1 MRKVFVYVAAVTFL
15 SVAALAAPK
24 AEVFGGYQLTHFDG
38 GPNSSGW
45 NAALTGNFN
54 SWFGITA
61 DFSGVYPTGGAF
73 YTYTFGPK
81 ISAPLP
87 VVKPYVHALF
97 GGARAT
103 ASGGGSAN
111 GFDAMIGGGA
121 DVGHG
126 PFAWRVIQFDWMSAR
141 FNGFTDNKNV
151 RVGTGIVLRF

>member
-1 MRKVFVYVAAVTFL
+1 MRRFLVYAAAVMVL
-15 SVAALAAPK
+15 STAALAADK
-24 AEVFGGYQLTHFDG
+24 AEIFGGYQLTHFDG

-61 DFSGVYPTGGAF
+61 DFSGVYPSGGNF

-81 ISAPLP
+81 VSVPLP
-87 VVKPYVHALF
+87 IVKPYVHALF
-97 GGARAT
+97 GGARL
-103 ASGGGSAN
+103 SGGGGSIN

-126 PFAWRVIQFDWMSAR
+126 MFAWRVIQFDWMSVR
-141 FNGFTDNKNV
+141 FHGVSDNKNV
-151 RVGTGIVLRF
+151 RVSTGIVLRF